1 MSTPHS
7 SIAVSRT
14 LVLGGVRSG
23 KSRLAERLALESGL
37 PVTYVATATNG
48 DDPEMVA
55 RIAAHQNHRPAD
67 WALVEE
73 HLRLADTL
81 SRVCAND
88 RCVLVECLTLWLANL
103 LWHPD
108 PERLTIELA
117 ALDRQLP
124 DLPGQL
130 IMVGNEVGLGIIP
143 ADPTARRF
151 VDLAGELHQRLAASC
166 DRVLFTVAGLP
177 LTVKDTRP
185 LRSPTTGHSSK

>member
-1 MSTPHS
+1 MATSSS
-7 SIAVSRT
+7 SIAVART
-14 LVLGGVRSG
+14 LILGGVRSG

-37 PVTYVATATNG
+37 PITYVATATHG

-55 RIAAHQNHRPAD
+55 RIAAHQKRRPTD

-73 HLRLADTL
+73 PLELADTL
-81 SRVCAND
+81 ARVCAND
-88 RCVLVECLTLWLANL
+88 RCVLVDCLTLWLANL

-108 PERLTIELA
+108 PDRLTIELD
-117 ALDRQLP
+117 ALDRRLP

-143 ADPTARRF
+143 TDPTARRF
-151 VDLAGELHQRLAASC
+151 GDLAGELHQRLAGVC

-177 LTVKDTRP
+177 LTVKDTTAIVP
-185 LRSPTTGHSSK
+185 PTPGP